1 MKISVIIPTR
11 DRQEVLAE
19 CLRGYAAQDYG
30 GEFELL
36 VVDDGSAAGAQAEKA
51 PAGLPVKYLRQPAR
65 GPAAARNLG
74 IREATGDLL
83 LFTGDDMLPEKGL
96 LAAHAA
102 FHAARPGSETAMLG
116 RAAWDPRVRPSPF
129 ARWLE
134 AGGPQF
140 GFGKFSPGQRVSAF
154 WTANLSV
161 KKSFLLSHGVFDEDF
176 AHAAGEDVELG
187 TRLQA
192 AGLEIIYNPEASV
205 RHFHRVTFAAYC
217 RRQEL
222 AGRAHALFLSKHP
235 EQAGPAAA
243 AAPPWK
249 ALMASASPALRYL
262 IDLSDRA
269 GIELDPRWY
278 DLVLSYYFRRGLL
291 AGA

>member
-11 DRQEVLAE
+11 NRPALLAE
-19 CLRGYAAQDYG
+19 CLRGYAEQDYV
-30 GEFELL
+30 GELELL
-36 VVDDGSAAGAQAEKA
+36 VVDDGSAPGAAPVQA
-51 PAGLPVKYLRQPAR
+51 PAGLDVKFLSQPPR

-74 IREATGDLL
+74 IREAAGDLL

-102 FHAARPGSETAMLG
+102 FHSARTGSGSAMLG

-140 GFGKFSPGQRVSAF
+140 GFGKFSPGQRVTAF

-161 KKSFLLSHGVFDEDF
+161 KKSFLLAHGVFDEDF
-176 AHAAGEDVELG
+176 AYAAGEDVELG
-187 TRLQA
+187 VRLQA

-205 RHFHRVTFAAYC
+205 RHFHRVTFSAYC

-222 AGRAHALFLSKHP
+222 SGRSHALFLRKHP
-235 EQAGPAAA
+235 AQ
-243 AAPPWK
+243 AAPEPAPAPLWK
-249 ALMASASPALRYL
+249 ALLSSASPALRHL
-262 IDLSDRA
+262 INLADLA
-269 GIELDPRWY
+269 GTQLDPRWY
-278 DLVLSYYFRRGLL
+278 DLVLSYYFRRGLQ